1 MGEDFD
7 NKLDKLQELCD
18 LLSNYK
24 YELHYRDNCEYEYL
38 EEGSV
43 CITILNPY
51 SENKM
56 YIDLEEEFT
65 LSYGAYHEHF
75 YPDRD
80 GYNEMVKTINGILDN
95 ELCSATMY
103 SGQPLKWLGSTAI

>member
-1 MGEDFD
+1 MKAKKIVSFTLAGIFMLSCAMGCSG
-7 NKLDKLQELCD
+7 KPSD
-18 LLSNYK
+18 LSLIHI
-24 YELHYRDNCEYEYL
+24 L
-38 EEGSV
+38 